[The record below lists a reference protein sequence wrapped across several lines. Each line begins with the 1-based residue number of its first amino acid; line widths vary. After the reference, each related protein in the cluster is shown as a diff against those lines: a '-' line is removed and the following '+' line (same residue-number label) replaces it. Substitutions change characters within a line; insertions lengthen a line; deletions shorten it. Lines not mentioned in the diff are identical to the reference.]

1 MRRALVL
8 PLVLAAG
15 AVLLQGC
22 LAASIAGDVAEGTV
36 KATGAVVSAVIP
48 GESKKQRLE
57 RLDREDKARKKAERK
72 AEKERRKRERERD

>member
-1 MRRALVL
+1 MTRLPTLALSL
-8 PLVLAAG
+8 TAC

-57 RLDREDKARKKAERK
+57 RLDREDKARRKAER
-72 AEKERRKRERERD
+72 ERRKREARERD